1 MTTLSITLF
10 LIVTLLLV
18 GMPVAYVFGVG
29 AVSFV
34 LLTGKSM
41 SYLVPHA
48 FWQLGSFALLSLP
61 LFIIAGALMGA
72 SGISDRL
79 VRFVNAFVG
88 PIRGGLGSVTIVTC
102 ALFGAIAGSGASAIA
117 AIGSIMIPKM
127 VDQGYPRGY
136 ATALVGCSSVLALL
150 IPPSVPM
157 IIFALTSGVSVAAA
171 FLSTILPGV
180 TIALIYCLINYLF
193 VRNRQGMRVEEKIS
207 LPERRRVIAGASK
220 EASWALLMPVIML
233 GGIYGGIFT
242 PTEAAAVAL
251 VYTLPVGFLIYKG
264 LTFQSAATAIIKG
277 AVSTGSIIAMIFFL
291 FVMSRVMIMEQV
303 PQQLSD
309 FLIGLSDNPVVILLL
324 INLILIGIGM
334 LVDDVSGSILASI
347 ILMPVALDLGVH
359 PIHFA
364 AIVGTNLGLGNITPP
379 CAPLLYMA
387 GSVGKSAFHEYLK
400 PTLRFILLGH
410 LPVVLAVTF
419 IPDLAL
425 LLPRLVMG
433 IE

>member
-1 MTTLSITLF
+1 MLTLTVCMT
-10 LIVTLLLV
+10 LIVVLLLI
-18 GMPVAYVFGVG
+18 GMPVAYVFGAG
-29 AVSFV
+29 AIGFV
-34 LLTGKSM
+34 MLSGKSM

-88 PIRGGLGSVTIVTC
+88 PIRGGLGAVTIVTC

-127 VDQGYPRGY
+127 VQQGYPRGY

-157 IIFALTSGVSVAAA
+157 IVFSLSGGLSVAAA
-171 FLSTILPGV
+171 FLSTIIPGV
-180 TIALIYCLINYLF
+180 LIALIYILINFIYL
-193 VRNRQGMRVEEKIS
+193 RKIKGVQVDEPMTF
-207 LPERRRVIAGASK
+207 PERSK
-220 EASWALLMPVIML
+220 LIGTATKDASWALLMPAIML
-233 GGIYGGIFT
+233 GGIYGGVFT

-251 VYTLPVGFLIYKG
+251 VYTLPVGFFIYKG
-264 LTFQSAATAIIKG
+264 LNLRTAANAIVSG
-277 AVSTGSIIAMIFFL
+277 AISTGSIIAMVFFL
-291 FVMSRVMIMEQV
+291 FVMSRGMIMEQI

-309 FLIGLSDNPVVILLL
+309 FLLTLSDNKIIILLL
-324 INLILIGIGM
+324 INLLLILIGM

-347 ILMPVALDLGVH
+347 ILMPVAINLGVH

-387 GSVGKSAFHEYLK
+387 GSVGKSQLNEYLK

-410 LPVVLAVTF
+410 LPIVLAVTF
-419 IPDLAL
+419 IPDIAL
-425 LLPRLVMG
+425 FLPRLVMG

>member
-1 MTTLSITLF
+1 MTTLSLTMA
-10 LIVTLLLV
+10 LIVILLLV
-18 GMPVAYVFGVG
+18 GMPVAYVFGIG
-29 AVSFV
+29 ALSFV
-34 LLTGKSM
+34 VMTGKSM

-88 PIRGGLGSVTIVTC
+88 PIRGGLGAVTVVTC

-157 IIFALTSGVSVAAA
+157 IIFALTGGLSVSAA
-171 FLSTILPGV
+171 FLSTIVPGV
-180 TIALIYCLINYLF
+180 IIALIYCLINYLYLHT
-193 VRNRQGMRVEEKIS
+193 RTDIQVEAKIP
-207 LPERRRVIAGASK
+207 LAERSRVIAKSTK
-220 EASWALLMPVIML
+220 DASWAILMPVIML
-233 GGIYGGIFT
+233 GGIYGGVFT

-264 LTFQSAATAIIKG
+264 LNFRTAFDAIVKG

-309 FLIGLSDNPVVILLL
+309 FLIGLSDNKIIVLLL

-347 ILMPVALDLGVH
+347 ILMPVAINLGVH

-387 GSVGKSAFHEYLK
+387 GSVGKVNFNEYLM

-419 IPDLAL
+419 IPELAL
-425 LLPRLVMG
+425 FLPKLLMG

>member
-1 MTTLSITLF
+1 M
-10 LIVTLLLV
+10 TLLVISIFIIIALLLI

-29 AVSFV
+29 AISFA
-34 LLTGKSM
+34 LLTGKSIN
-41 SYLVPHA
+41 YLVPHA

-88 PIRGGLGSVTIVTC
+88 PIKGGLGAVTIVTC

-136 ATALVGCSSVLALL
+136 ASALVGCSSVLALL

-157 IIFALTSGVSVAAA
+157 IIFALTGGLSVAAA

-180 TIALIYCLINYLF
+180 LIALIYCLINYLYL
-193 VRNRQGMRVEEKIS
+193 RNRGDVLVEEKIS
-207 LPERRRVIAGASK
+207 IPERGRVIAKASK
-220 EASWALLMPVIML
+220 EASWAILMPVIML

-264 LTFQSAATAIIKG
+264 LNFQSATTAILRG

-291 FVMSRVMIMEQV
+291 FIMSRVMILEQV

-309 FLIGLSDNPVVILLL
+309 FMMGLSDNKIIILLL
-324 INLILIGIGM
+324 INFILICIGM

-347 ILMPVALDLGVH
+347 ILMPVALDLGIH

-387 GSVGKSAFHEYLK
+387 GSVGKAKFHEYLK

-410 LPVVLAVTF
+410 LPVVILVTF

-425 LLPRLVMG
+425 FLPRLLMG
-433 IE
+433 ID

>member
-1 MTTLSITLF
+1 MTILAISIVI
-10 LIVTLLLV
+10 IVVLLLI

-29 AVSFV
+29 ALSFV
-34 LLTGKSM
+34 ILAEKSVN
-41 SYLVPHA
+41 YLVPYA
-48 FWQLGSFALLSLP
+48 MQQLGSFALLSLP

-79 VRFVNAFVG
+79 VQFVNSFVG
-88 PIRGGLGSVTIVTC
+88 SIKGGLGAVTIITC

-136 ATALVGCSSVLALL
+136 ASALVGCSSVLALL

-157 IIFALTSGVSVAAA
+157 IIFAITGGLSVAAA
-171 FLSTILPGV
+171 FLSTIVPGIL
-180 TIALIYCLINYLF
+180 IAGIYCVINYIY
-193 VRNRQGMRVEEKIS
+193 VRNRDDIVVEEKIS
-207 LPERRRVIAGASK
+207 LKERTRVISIATK
-220 EASWALLMPVIML
+220 EASWALMMPALML

-251 VYTLPVGFLIYKG
+251 VYTLPVGFMIYKG
-264 LTFQSAATAIIKG
+264 LTTRTAAQAIIHG
-277 AVSTGSIIAMIFFL
+277 AISAGSIIAMIFFL
-291 FVMSRVMIMEQV
+291 FIMSRVMIMAQV
-303 PQQLSD
+303 PQQLSE
-309 FLIGLSDNPVVILLL
+309 FLISLSDNKLVILLL
-324 INLILIGIGM
+324 INLLLIGIGM

-387 GSVGKSAFHEYLK
+387 GSVGKAKFHEYLK
-400 PTLRFILLGH
+400 PTMVFILLGH
-410 LPVVLAVTF
+410 LPIVLAVTF

-425 LLPRLVMG
+425 FLPRMLMN
-433 IE
+433 I

>member
-1 MTTLSITLF
+1 MATLSIS
-10 LIVTLLLV
+10 LLLIIALLLI

-29 AVSFV
+29 AISFV

-88 PIRGGLGSVTIVTC
+88 PIRGGLGAVTIATC

-127 VDQGYPRGY
+127 TEQGYPRGY

-157 IIFALTSGVSVAAA
+157 IIFALTGGLSVAAA
-171 FLSTILPGV
+171 FLSTIIPGIV
-180 TIALIYCLINYLF
+180 IALIYCLINYVYLK
-193 VRNRQGMRVEEKIS
+193 RKDIKVEKKVS
-207 LPERRRVIAGASK
+207 FPERTKVITLASK
-220 EASWALLMPVIML
+220 EASWAILMPVIML

-251 VYTLPVGFLIYKG
+251 VYTLPVGFFIYKG
-264 LTFQSAATAIIKG
+264 LTMQTAGKAILHG
-277 AVSTGSIIAMIFFL
+277 AISTGSIIAMIFFL

-309 FLIGLSDNPVVILLL
+309 FMIALSDNRIIILLL
-324 INLILIGIGM
+324 INVILLGIGM

-347 ILMPVALDLGVH
+347 ILMPVAVNLGVH

-387 GSVGKSAFHEYLK
+387 GSVGKAQFNEYLK
-400 PTLRFILLGH
+400 PTLMFILLGH

-425 LLPRLVMG
+425 FLPRLL
-433 IE
+433 IDIQ

>member
-1 MTTLSITLF
+1 MFTLSVSMA
-10 LIVTLLLV
+10 LIVLLLLI

-29 AVSFV
+29 ALSFV
-34 LLTGKSM
+34 VLSGKSM

-88 PIRGGLGSVTIVTC
+88 PIKGGLGAVTIVTC

-127 VDQGYPRGY
+127 VQQGYPRGY

-157 IIFALTSGVSVAAA
+157 IVFALSGGLSVAAA
-171 FLSTILPGV
+171 FLSTIVPGLL
-180 TIALIYCLINYLF
+180 IALIYCLINFIYL
-193 VRNRQGMRVEEKIS
+193 RKQPQLQVEEKVDVKQRIKLIGS
-207 LPERRRVIAGASK
+207 ASK
-220 EASWALLMPVIML
+220 EASWAILMPVIML
-233 GGIYGGIFT
+233 GGIYGGVFT

-251 VYTLPVGFLIYKG
+251 VYTLPVGFLVYRG
-264 LTFQSAATAIIKG
+264 LNMKTAAKAILSG
-277 AVSTGSIIAMIFFL
+277 AISTGSIVAMVFFL
-291 FVMSRVMIMEQV
+291 FVMSRAMIMEQV

-309 FLIGLSDNPVVILLL
+309 LLLDLSDNKVVVLLL
-324 INLILIGIGM
+324 INLLLVLIGM

-347 ILMPVALDLGVH
+347 ILMPVAINLGVH

-387 GSVGKSAFHEYLK
+387 GSVGKASISEYLT

-419 IPDLAL
+419 LPDLAL
-425 LLPRLVMG
+425 FLPRLLMG

>member
-1 MTTLSITLF
+1 MATLSISLL
-10 LIVTLLLV
+10 LIVALLLI

-29 AVSFV
+29 AISFV

-88 PIRGGLGSVTIVTC
+88 PIRGGLGAVTIATC

-127 VDQGYPRGY
+127 TEQGYPRGY

-157 IIFALTSGVSVAAA
+157 IIFALTGGLSVAAA
-171 FLSTILPGV
+171 FLSTIIPGIV
-180 TIALIYCLINYLF
+180 IGLIYCLINYVYLK
-193 VRNRQGMRVEEKIS
+193 RKNIKVEKKVS
-207 LPERRRVIAGASK
+207 FPERTKVITLASK
-220 EASWALLMPVIML
+220 EASWAILMPVIML

-251 VYTLPVGFLIYKG
+251 VYTLPVGFLFTK
-264 LTFQSAATAIIKG
+264 A
-277 AVSTGSIIAMIFFL
+277 
-291 FVMSRVMIMEQV
+291 
-303 PQQLSD
+303 
-309 FLIGLSDNPVVILLL
+309 
-324 INLILIGIGM
+324 
-334 LVDDVSGSILASI
+334 
-347 ILMPVALDLGVH
+347 
-359 PIHFA
+359 
-364 AIVGTNLGLGNITPP
+364 
-379 CAPLLYMA
+379 
-387 GSVGKSAFHEYLK
+387 
-400 PTLRFILLGH
+400 
-410 LPVVLAVTF
+410 
-419 IPDLAL
+419 
-425 LLPRLVMG
+425 
-433 IE
+433 

>member
-1 MTTLSITLF
+1 MTTLTLSLL
-10 LIVTLLLV
+10 LIVTLLLI

-29 AVSFV
+29 ALSFV

-88 PIRGGLGSVTIVTC
+88 PIKGGLGAVTIVTC

-127 VDQGYPRGY
+127 VDQGYSRGY
-136 ATALVGCSSVLALL
+136 ASALVGCSSVLALL

-157 IIFALTSGVSVAAA
+157 IIFALTGGLSVAAA
-171 FLSTILPGV
+171 FLSTIIPGV
-180 TIALIYCLINYLF
+180 VIGLIYCIINYFYLRH
-193 VRNRQGMRVEEKIS
+193 RNEVVVEEKIS
-207 LPERRRVIAGASK
+207 ITERGQVIAKASK
-220 EASWALLMPVIML
+220 EASWAILMPVIML

-251 VYTLPVGFLIYKG
+251 VYTLPVGFFIYKG
-264 LTFQSAATAIIKG
+264 LNMQTAATAIIRG

-309 FLIGLSDNPVVILLL
+309 FMVGLSDNKVIILLL

-347 ILMPVALDLGVH
+347 ILMPVAVDLGVH

-387 GSVGKSAFHEYLK
+387 GSVGKAKFHEYLK

-425 LLPRLVMG
+425 FLPRLLMG

>member
-1 MTTLSITLF
+1 MATLSISLL
-10 LIVTLLLV
+10 LIVALLLI

-29 AVSFV
+29 AISFV

-88 PIRGGLGSVTIVTC
+88 PIRGGLGAVTIATC

-127 VDQGYPRGY
+127 TEQGYPRGY

-157 IIFALTSGVSVAAA
+157 IIFALTGGLSVAAA
-171 FLSTILPGV
+171 FLSTIIPGIV
-180 TIALIYCLINYLF
+180 IALIYCLINYVYLK
-193 VRNRQGMRVEEKIS
+193 RKDIKVEKKVS
-207 LPERRRVIAGASK
+207 FPERTKVITLASK
-220 EASWALLMPVIML
+220 EASWAILMPVIML

-251 VYTLPVGFLIYKG
+251 VYTLPVGFFIYKG
-264 LTFQSAATAIIKG
+264 LTMQTAGKAILHG
-277 AVSTGSIIAMIFFL
+277 AISTGSIIAMIFFL

-309 FLIGLSDNPVVILLL
+309 FMIALSDNKNHHPVT
-324 INLILIGIGM
+324 
-334 LVDDVSGSILASI
+334 DQRDS
-347 ILMPVALDLGVH
+347 
-359 PIHFA
+359 
-364 AIVGTNLGLGNITPP
+364 
-379 CAPLLYMA
+379 A
-387 GSVGKSAFHEYLK
+387 GHWHAG
-400 PTLRFILLGH
+400 G
-410 LPVVLAVTF
+410 
-419 IPDLAL
+419 
-425 LLPRLVMG
+425 
-433 IE
+433 

>member
-1 MTTLSITLF
+1 MISLG
-10 LIVTLLLV
+10 LIMLLVVALLLA
-18 GMPVAYVFGVG
+18 GIPVAYVFGVG
-29 AVSFV
+29 AMSFAFV
-34 LLTGKSM
+34 ADKSM
-41 SYLVPHA
+41 SYLIPHA
-48 FWQLGSFALLSLP
+48 FWQLGGFALLSLP
-61 LFIIAGALMGA
+61 LFIVAGTLMGA

-88 PIRGGLGSVTIVTC
+88 PIRGGLGAVTVVTC

-150 IPPSVPM
+150 IPPSIPM
-157 IIFALTSGVSVAAA
+157 IIFALTGGLSVAAA
-171 FLSTILPGV
+171 FLSTIVPGIV
-180 TIALIYCLINYLF
+180 IMMIYCLINYFYL
-193 VRNRQGMRVEEKIS
+193 RNREELQVDEKIS
-207 LPERRRVIAGASK
+207 LPERTRVIAKASK

-251 VYTLPVGFLIYKG
+251 VYTLPVGFLIYRG
-264 LTFQSAATAIIKG
+264 LNLKTASSAIIRG
-277 AVSTGSIIAMIFFL
+277 AVNTGSIIAMIFFL
-291 FVMSRVMIMEQV
+291 FIMSRVMVMEQI

-309 FLIGLSDNPVVILLL
+309 LLIGISDNKIVILLL
-324 INLILIGIGM
+324 INVLLILIGM

-347 ILMPVALDLGVH
+347 ILLPVAVDLGVH

-387 GSVGKSAFHEYLK
+387 GSVGKSQFAEYLK
-400 PTLRFILLGH
+400 PTLRFICLGH

-425 LLPRLVMG
+425 FLPRLLMG

>member
-1 MTTLSITLF
+1 MTTLTISLL
-10 LIVTLLLV
+10 LIVTLLLI

-29 AVSFV
+29 ALSFV

-88 PIRGGLGSVTIVTC
+88 PIKGGLGAVTIVTC

-127 VDQGYPRGY
+127 VDQGYSRGY
-136 ATALVGCSSVLALL
+136 ASALVGCSSVLALL

-157 IIFALTSGVSVAAA
+157 IIFALTGGLSVAAA
-171 FLSTILPGV
+171 FLSTIVPG
-180 TIALIYCLINYLF
+180 IIIGMIYCIINYFYL
-193 VRNRQGMRVEEKIS
+193 RNRDEIHVDEKIS
-207 LPERRRVIAGASK
+207 LPERGKVIAKASK
-220 EASWALLMPVIML
+220 EASWAILMPVIML
-233 GGIYGGIFT
+233 GGIYGGVFT

-251 VYTLPVGFLIYKG
+251 VYTLPVGFFIYKG
-264 LTFQSAATAIIKG
+264 LNFQSAATAIIRG

-309 FLIGLSDNPVVILLL
+309 VMIGLSDNKIIVLLL

-387 GSVGKSAFHEYLK
+387 GSVGKAKFHEYLK

-425 LLPRLVMG
+425 FLPRLLMG

>member
-1 MTTLSITLF
+1 MVILTVSML
-10 LIVTLLLV
+10 LIVALLLI

-29 AVSFV
+29 SVSFV
-34 LLTGKSM
+34 LLSGKSM

-88 PIRGGLGSVTIVTC
+88 PIRGGLGAVTIVTC

-117 AIGSIMIPKM
+117 AIGSIMIPRM
-127 VDQGYPRGY
+127 VEQGYPRGY

-157 IIFALTSGVSVAAA
+157 IVFALTGGLSVAAA
-171 FLSTILPGV
+171 FLSTIVPGV
-180 TIALIYCLINYLF
+180 LIALIYCGINYLCL
-193 VRNRQGMRVEEKIS
+193 RRVKGLQVDEKIS
-207 LPERRRVIAGASK
+207 LPERGRVIAKASK
-220 EASWALLMPVIML
+220 EASWAILMPVIML

-251 VYTLPVGFLIYKG
+251 VYTLPVGFLIYRG
-264 LTFQSAATAIIKG
+264 LTFKTAGDAIVRGVI
-277 AVSTGSIIAMIFFL
+277 STGSIIAMVFFL
-291 FVMSRVMIMEQV
+291 FVMSRAMIMEQV

-309 FLIGLSDNPVVILLL
+309 FLLTLSDNRVLILLL
-324 INLILIGIGM
+324 INLLLILIGM

-387 GSVGKSAFHEYLK
+387 GSVGRARFNEYLK

-419 IPDLAL
+419 IPELAL
-425 LLPRLVMG
+425 FLPRLLMG

>member
-1 MTTLSITLF
+1 MATLSISLL
-10 LIVTLLLV
+10 LIVALLLI

-88 PIRGGLGSVTIVTC
+88 PIRGGLGSVTIATC

-127 VDQGYPRGY
+127 VEQGYPRGY
-136 ATALVGCSSVLALL
+136 ASALVGCSSVLALL

-157 IIFALTSGVSVAAA
+157 IIFALTGGLSVAAA
-171 FLSTILPGV
+171 FLSTIIPGI
-180 TIALIYCLINYLF
+180 TIALIYCLINYLYL
-193 VRNRQGMRVEEKIS
+193 RNKDIKVDKKIS
-207 LPERRRVIAGASK
+207 FPERRKVITLASK
-220 EASWALLMPVIML
+220 EASWAILMPVIML
-233 GGIYGGIFT
+233 GGIYGGVFT

-251 VYTLPVGFLIYKG
+251 VYTLPVGFFIYKG
-264 LTFQSAATAIIKG
+264 LNLQTAGKAILHG
-277 AVSTGSIIAMIFFL
+277 AISTGSIIAMIFFL
-291 FVMSRVMIMEQV
+291 FIMSRVMIMEQV

-309 FLIGLSDNPVVILLL
+309 FMIGLSDNKLVILLL
-324 INLILIGIGM
+324 INVILIGIGM

-347 ILMPVALDLGVH
+347 ILMPVAVNLGVH

-387 GSVGKSAFHEYLK
+387 GSVGKAQFSEYLK
-400 PTLRFILLGH
+400 PTLMFILLGH

-419 IPDLAL
+419 IPELAL
-425 LLPRLVMG
+425 FLPKLLMN
-433 IE
+433 IQ

>member
-1 MTTLSITLF
+1 MTTLALIML
-10 LIVTLLLV
+10 LIVILLLV

-29 AVSFV
+29 AIGFA

-41 SYLVPHA
+41 SYLIPHA
-48 FWQLGSFALLSLP
+48 FWQLGSFTLLSLP

-150 IPPSVPM
+150 IPPSIPM
-157 IIFALTSGVSVAAA
+157 IIFALTGGLSVAAA
-171 FLSTILPGV
+171 FLSTIVPGIV
-180 TIALIYCLINYLF
+180 IALIYCLINYIFL
-193 VRNRQGMRVEEKIS
+193 RKSDTLHVEEKIS
-207 LPERRRVIAGASK
+207 LPERSRVIAKASK

-251 VYTLPVGFLIYKG
+251 VYTLPVGFLIYRG
-264 LTFQSAATAIIKG
+264 LNLQSAMTAIIRG

-309 FLIGLSDNPVVILLL
+309 FLIGLSDNKILILLL
-324 INLILIGIGM
+324 INLLLILIGM

-347 ILMPVALDLGVH
+347 ILLPVAVDLGVH

-387 GSVGKSAFHEYLK
+387 GSVGQSQFNEYLK
-400 PTLRFILLGH
+400 PTLRFICLGH

-419 IPDLAL
+419 IPELAL
-425 LLPRLVMG
+425 FLPKLLMG

>member
-1 MTTLSITLF
+1 MTTLTLCML
-10 LIVTLLLV
+10 LIVVLLLI

-29 AVSFV
+29 AISFV
-34 LLTGKSM
+34 LFTGKSM

-88 PIRGGLGSVTIVTC
+88 PIRGGLGAVTIVTC

-157 IIFALTSGVSVAAA
+157 IIFALTGGLSVAAA
-171 FLSTILPGV
+171 FLSTIVPGLI
-180 TIALIYCLINYLF
+180 IALIYCLINYLTL
-193 VRNRQGMRVEEKIS
+193 RKRKDLQLEPKIS
-207 LPERRRVIAGASK
+207 LAERTQVIGKASK
-220 EASWALLMPVIML
+220 EASWALLMPAIML

-251 VYTLPVGFLIYKG
+251 VYTLPVGFMIYKG
-264 LTFQSAATAIIKG
+264 LTFHTAATAIIRG

-291 FVMSRVMIMEQV
+291 FVMSRAMIMEQV

-309 FLIGLSDNPVVILLL
+309 FMIGLSDNKIIILLL
-324 INLILIGIGM
+324 INLILLGIGM

-387 GSVGKSAFHEYLK
+387 GSVGKAQFNEYLL
-400 PTLRFILLGH
+400 PTLKFILLGH

-425 LLPRLVMG
+425 FLPRLLMG

>member
-1 MTTLSITLF
+1 MTAITVAMLLIIIF
-10 LIVTLLLV
+10 LLI
-18 GMPVAYVFGVG
+18 GMPVAYVFGASALG
-29 AVSFV
+29 FV

-48 FWQLGSFALLSLP
+48 FWQLSSFTLLSLP
-61 LFIIAGALMGA
+61 LFIIAGSLMGA

-88 PIRGGLGSVTIVTC
+88 PVRGGLGAVTIVTC
-102 ALFGAIAGSGASAIA
+102 AIFGAIAGSGASAIA

-127 VDQGYPRGY
+127 LQNGYPRGY

-157 IIFALTSGVSVAAA
+157 IIFSLTSGISVAAA
-171 FLSTILPGV
+171 FLSTIVPGV
-180 TIALIYCLINYLF
+180 LIAAIYCVINYVYL
-193 VRNRQGMRVEEKIS
+193 RNVKFLQVEEKIS
-207 LPERRRVIAGASK
+207 FPERTKVIAKATK
-220 EASWALLMPVIML
+220 DASWAILMPIIML

-251 VYTLPVGFLIYKG
+251 AYTLPVGFLVYKG
-264 LTFQSAATAIIKG
+264 LNLRAAGHAIISG

-303 PQQLSD
+303 PQNLSN
-309 FLIGLSDNPVVILLL
+309 FMTGLSDNKIVLLLL
-324 INLILIGIGM
+324 INVILIGIGM

-347 ILMPVALDLGVH
+347 ILMPVATNLGVD

-387 GSVGKSAFHEYLK
+387 GSVGKSTFNEYMA

-410 LPVVLAVTF
+410 LPIVFAVTF

-425 LLPRLVMG
+425 FLPRLLM
-433 IE
+433 

>member
-1 MTTLSITLF
+1 MFTLSVSMA
-10 LIVTLLLV
+10 LIVLLLLI

-29 AVSFV
+29 ALSFV
-34 LLTGKSM
+34 VLSGKSM

-88 PIRGGLGSVTIVTC
+88 PIKGGLGAVTIVTC

-127 VDQGYPRGY
+127 VQQGYPRGY

-157 IIFALTSGVSVAAA
+157 IVFALSGGLSVAAA
-171 FLSTILPGV
+171 FLSTIVPGLL
-180 TIALIYCLINYLF
+180 IALIYCLINFIYL
-193 VRNRQGMRVEEKIS
+193 RKQPQLQVEEKVDVKQRIKLIGS
-207 LPERRRVIAGASK
+207 ASK
-220 EASWALLMPVIML
+220 EASWAILMPVIML
-233 GGIYGGIFT
+233 GGIYGGVFT

-251 VYTLPVGFLIYKG
+251 VYTLPVGFLVYRG
-264 LTFQSAATAIIKG
+264 LNMKTAAKAILSG
-277 AVSTGSIIAMIFFL
+277 AISTGSIVAMVFFL
-291 FVMSRVMIMEQV
+291 FVMSRAMIMEQV
-303 PQQLSD
+303 PQQLSY
-309 FLIGLSDNPVVILLL
+309 LLLGLSDNKVVVLLL
-324 INLILIGIGM
+324 INLLLVLIGM

-347 ILMPVALDLGVH
+347 ILMPVAINLGVH

-387 GSVGKSAFHEYLK
+387 GSVGKASISEYLT

-419 IPDLAL
+419 LPDLAL
-425 LLPRLVMG
+425 FLPRLLMG